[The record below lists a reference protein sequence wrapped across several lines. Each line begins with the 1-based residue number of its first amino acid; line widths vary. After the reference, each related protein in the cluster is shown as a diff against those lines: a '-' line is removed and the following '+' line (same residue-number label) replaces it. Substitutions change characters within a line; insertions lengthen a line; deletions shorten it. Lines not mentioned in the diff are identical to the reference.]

1 MERALY
7 KWYKSEVKEG
17 RTVTARKVKDMAIKM
32 STCGD
37 FIASKG
43 WLDKFKVRYRLDI
56 QKESSNQ
63 PTLNASSGQAVNCKG
78 EQTDSSEEPPE
89 GTGGDSDSDDLIES
103 DDDEEGL
110 GQISSES
117 GDNDDLVDSD
127 DQVQK
132 NQTPTKRTQFQK

>member
-7 KWYKSEVKEG
+7 KWYKNETKEG

-56 QKESSNQ
+56 HKEQVGQSFGAQSSV
-63 PTLNASSGQAVNCKG
+63 SGSGLGSRVK
-78 EQTDSSEEPPE
+78 DDISSEEPPE
-89 GTGGDSDSDDLIES
+89 ETGDSYSDMNESEDVNMSDSDD
-103 DDDEEGL
+103 
-110 GQISSES
+110 
-117 GDNDDLVDSD
+117 NDLVDSED
-127 DQVQK
+127 RV
-132 NQTPTKRTQFQK
+132 